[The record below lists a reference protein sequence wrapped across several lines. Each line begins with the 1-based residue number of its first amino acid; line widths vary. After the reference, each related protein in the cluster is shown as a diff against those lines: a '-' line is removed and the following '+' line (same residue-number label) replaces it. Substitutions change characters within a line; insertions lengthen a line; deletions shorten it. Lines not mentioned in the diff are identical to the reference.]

1 MSGTYSVTVTLGSC
15 SANGTVAVTVN
26 PNPVLVITNQNTPG
40 NGPVNIT
47 VPAATSGSTLPSGT
61 ILSYF
66 TNLLATNALSTPS
79 AVANSGTYYIKAT
92 TVAGCT
98 DIKPIVV
105 NICGSTFNLVSPTDD
120 YSTGLQVKASNVK
133 ITAANKITGTA
144 NITYRS
150 AQAIELS
157 PGFLAANGTVF
168 LAERGICN

>member
-1 MSGTYSVTVTLGSC
+1 T
-15 SANGTVAVTVN
+15 
-26 PNPVLVITNQNTPG
+26 G
-40 NGPVNIT
+40 NGPVDIT
-47 VPAATSGSTLPSGT
+47 LLAATVGSTLPPGT
-61 ILSYF
+61 IFSYF
-66 TNLLATNALSTPS
+66 TNLLATNVLSTPA

-92 TVAGCT
+92 GLAGCT

-120 YSTGLQVKASNVK
+120 YSTGLQVKASNIK

-157 PGFLAANGTVF
+157 PGFLAASGTVF
-168 LAERGICN
+168 LAEKGTCN